1 MPRNANKW
9 DKVPYEI
16 RKLRFIEKRAS
27 PLLLKKSIVA
37 KLTLF
42 GETFESSK
50 NREIFKFNVD
60 ALTQIPNNKKFCHIN
75 FMNTEIL
82 FFIKL

>member
-1 MPRNANKW
+1 MKSENF
-9 DKVPYEI
+9 V
-16 RKLRFIEKRAS
+16 
-27 PLLLKKSIVA
+27 LLKKEQALCYQKKNIVA

-50 NREIFKFNVD
+50 NREIFKFNMD